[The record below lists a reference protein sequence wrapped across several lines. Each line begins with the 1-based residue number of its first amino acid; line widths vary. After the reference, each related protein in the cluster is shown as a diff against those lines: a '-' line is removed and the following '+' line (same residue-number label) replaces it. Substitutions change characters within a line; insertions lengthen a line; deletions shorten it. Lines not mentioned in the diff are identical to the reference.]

1 MAHHFIRNKRAN
13 PDLPANT
20 FGMQKS
26 SKPPSFSADID
37 DSASANLRKKVK
49 VLEDDIKR
57 RQESYVQR
65 ARVDKDQIDNLSHK
79 LREATAGNRALIDG
93 DTRMKVV
100 KEMHQQI
107 LKNVENVQSTTSRIL
122 QEQERDLLRAFRARL
137 FGVQNELEKEK
148 NKSEEGASLWIEKNR
163 QLEKDLEW
171 AKEMADRLERVNQK
185 LTTDNTTLKQ
195 QFKAQEDDRE
205 FLIKELVAVRKDNER
220 LRQEACQF
228 KTENEELN
236 RKIAKDF
243 LPSNVAHAPCTIK
256 PEKIQ
261 NPASV
266 PNGVKYKN
274 IINRMK
280 SLLER
285 ERKNLRR
292 ARAAYEREVQ
302 DRSELEYFLRRC
314 VNDVRNEISR
324 RRGELVEYS
333 RTQLRSDD
341 HNLTNAHSIDSNP
354 QKDEESTKE
363 FSCAD
368 RERVMELLL
377 SQERVISLLYS
388 KTFPIKESIPVAN
401 STGQAATRFP
411 SVQTN

>member
-1 MAHHFIRNKRAN
+1 MNETKVINRVIKFV
-13 PDLPANT
+13 
-20 FGMQKS
+20 
-26 SKPPSFSADID
+26 
-37 DSASANLRKKVK
+37 KK
-49 VLEDDIKR
+49 E
-57 RQESYVQR
+57 
-65 ARVDKDQIDNLSHK
+65 
-79 LREATAGNRALIDG
+79 
-93 DTRMKVV
+93 
-100 KEMHQQI
+100 
-107 LKNVENVQSTTSRIL
+107 L
-122 QEQERDLLRAFRARL
+122 Q
-137 FGVQNELEKEK
+137 N
-148 NKSEEGASLWIEKNR
+148 SEGGHDWFHI
-163 QLEKDLEW
+163 
-171 AKEMADRLERVNQK
+171 ERVYKNA
-185 LTTDNTTLKQ
+185 L
-195 QFKAQEDDRE
+195 
-205 FLIKELVAVRKDNER
+205 LIS
-220 LRQEACQF
+220 
-228 KTENEELN
+228 KTEKVDLFVVSLGALLHDIADAKFHHGDETIGP
-236 RKIAKDF
+236 KIAKDF